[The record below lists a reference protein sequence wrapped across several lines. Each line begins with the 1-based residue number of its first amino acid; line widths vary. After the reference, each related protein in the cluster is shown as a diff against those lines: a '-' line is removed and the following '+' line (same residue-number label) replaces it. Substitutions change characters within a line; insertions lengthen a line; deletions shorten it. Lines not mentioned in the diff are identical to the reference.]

1 MGHGHQVSTGTTL
14 SDRAT
19 DLYVSDNEIT
29 TGGESS
35 DEDDAKR
42 RKTGGNYDAIIARYA
57 AVGMEYG
64 RPATKMSSEGIV
76 FKPEDFKI
84 RPVAQHKSKAGT
96 RERSSMASSS
106 SGLTSKTTERKDKT
120 KPGKEDPLAEFYAKA
135 KAQAEPKGRA
145 GVRP

>member
-1 MGHGHQVSTGTTL
+1 MF
-14 SDRAT
+14 
-19 DLYVSDNEIT
+19 SDNEIT

-35 DEDDAKR
+35 DEDDEPDAKR

-64 RPATKMSSEGIV
+64 KPAAKMSTEGIV

-84 RPVAQHKSKAGT
+84 RSVVQHKSKAGAQ
-96 RERSSMASSS
+96 ERPMVLSSS
-106 SGLTSKTTERKDKT
+106 SGSTSKTTKERVELKSAS
-120 KPGKEDPLAEFYAKA
+120 EDPLVEFYAEA
-135 KAQAEPKGRA
+135 KAQTEHKGRA